1 MQMGRLWDRVTR
13 CVCARVESDESPR
26 GATRGADADGPH
38 SASDSRRSRLASLV
52 GCSRLES
59 DASPAGSS
67 RSLSNASREGA
78 VVRFVVDNFPVE
90 NVTWQSYYLSVA
102 GVGLAFF
109 LAQRLHVALV
119 NGLDPIVP
127 SIALMALL
135 AFGGAYQ
142 LYTRVVFFAPPP

>member
-13 CVCARVESDESPR
+13 CVCTRVESDEPSR
-26 GATRGADADGPH
+26 GEIGDADGSSP
-38 SASDSRRSRLASLV
+38 DTRRSRLASLV
-52 GCSRLES
+52 GCPRPEP
-59 DASPAGSS
+59 DASSTGPSG
-67 RSLSNASREGA
+67 SLSNVSHEDA

-90 NVTWQSYYLSVA
+90 NVTWQSYYLAVA

-142 LYTRVVFFAPPP
+142 LYTREVFFAPPP